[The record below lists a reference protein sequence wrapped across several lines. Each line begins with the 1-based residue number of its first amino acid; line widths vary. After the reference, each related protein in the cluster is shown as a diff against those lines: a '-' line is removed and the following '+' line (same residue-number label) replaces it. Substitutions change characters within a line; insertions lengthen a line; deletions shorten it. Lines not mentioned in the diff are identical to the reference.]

1 MPAEFTVKS
10 QIRELR
16 LSAWVFAFFA
26 VASGIITVLDMYMT
40 KRIEGGWPIVTVVAS
55 MAWFF
60 VLYIANNLEKA
71 ERANERSN
79 P

>member
-1 MPAEFTVKS
+1 MPATFTVKS

-16 LSAWVFAFFA
+16 LSAWVFGFFA

-40 KRIEGGWPIVTVVAS
+40 KRIEGGWPIVTVVAC